1 MIINSLIIA
10 GGCSGFE
17 PNADLVT
24 QFSIGTVTAALQ
36 LQQGGINLSNKN
48 DISNPI
54 SSDRP
59 MANPPLGA
67 PSIDQSIPVITQS
80 DPLITSNSFSSSVR
94 VIYLLQVFPLLLP
107 VCLISNHCLLN
118 LIIAFRL

>member
-36 LQQGGINLSNKN
+36 LQWGGGVISNNN
-48 DISNPI
+48 DISDSPF
-54 SSDRP
+54 SDRP
-59 MANPPLGA
+59 ATNLHLGS
-67 PSIDQSIPVITQS
+67 PSTGQSY
-80 DPLITSNSFSSSVR
+80 R
-94 VIYLLQVFPLLLP
+94 
-107 VCLISNHCLLN
+107 
-118 LIIAFRL
+118 